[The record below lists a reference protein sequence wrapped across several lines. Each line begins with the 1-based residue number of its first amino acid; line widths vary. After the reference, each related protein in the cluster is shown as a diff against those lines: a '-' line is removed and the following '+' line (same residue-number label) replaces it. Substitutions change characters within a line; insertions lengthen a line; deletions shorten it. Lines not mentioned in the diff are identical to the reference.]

1 MAVVSAVNVA
11 LEDCLV
17 MMKEDIINTD
27 SGDELDEPPASTLQR
42 EKTQYDVESSVS
54 SLVEETTEVIVNDV
68 SSNQSVDVEL
78 DMNDNVKKSS
88 LLENDTNQSMDLI
101 ETNQSMDIDSGLI
114 RRRLRGGG
122 RRLLEEKARVSLYS
136 MLILLVYLISIDLTQ
151 YLHASFHR

>member
-1 MAVVSAVNVA
+1 MA

-78 DMNDNVKKSS
+78 DINDNVKKSS